1 MRFWP
6 IMLTTS
12 ASVSPPF
19 ESLTITSFT
28 VPVIVPPGS
37 PFARSAADGPL
48 ILLMSV
54 LVIGTGGGAGDAA
67 ADGAAA
73 GDACANAIVVG
84 VSHPTISAAPTMAVT
99 RCRARLI

>member
-6 IMLTTS
+6 IMFTTS
-12 ASVSPPF
+12 ASVSPAF

-37 PFARSAADGPL
+37 PFVCSALEGPL
-48 ILLMSV
+48 SALMSA

-67 ADGAAA
+67 AEGAAA
-73 GDACANAIVVG
+73 GDAWANAKVVG
-84 VSHPTISAAPTMAVT
+84 ASHAAVINAASSAV
-99 RCRARLI
+99 RLRRI